1 MARYKMTRNRFM
13 ALAAAVD
20 CYEVELSDDW
30 DLNRQET
37 EDLLI
42 AWQIIQS
49 KWSQFT
55 VESGEQS

>member
-1 MARYKMTRNRFM
+1 MARYKMTRDRFM

-20 CYEVELSDDW
+20 GREVELSEDE

-42 AWQIIQS
+42 AWQIINS

-55 VESGEQS
+55 IESGEES

>member
-1 MARYKMTRNRFM
+1 MARYKMTRDRFM

-20 CYEVELSDDW
+20 GREVELSDDE

-42 AWQIIQS
+42 AWQIIKS

-55 VESGEQS
+55 IESGEES